1 MGARLGHLL
10 GPSRPH
16 LGSDVRAEDVR
27 AAAEASIN
35 AELRMWR
42 ALGQGLW
49 CWVAGLGTLV
59 GDLWRPSRPGLS
71 RPGLAA
77 DLRTAVAASIE
88 AEVRRWRPVGRSLW
102 AWVAGF
108 GDLCVLSQPACLPP
122 LVRPH
127 RGGGASWLSSPL
139 LDTLRAWLEGICK
152 LCDLSQPALQPP
164 FARLHRRG
172 GASWPSSPLLKT
184 LRAWWVGIYEL
195 CDLSQPA

>member
-1 MGARLGHLL
+1 MGHLL

-16 LGSDVRAEDVR
+16 LGSDVRAKDVR

-42 ALGQGLW
+42 VLGHYLW
-49 CWVAGLGTLV
+49 SWVAGLGTLV
-59 GDLWRPSRPGLS
+59 VDPLRLSRPGLS

-77 DLRTAVAASIE
+77 DFRTSMAASIE
-88 AEVRRWRPVGRSLW
+88 AGVRIWRPVGRSLW

-108 GDLCVLSQPACLPP
+108 GDLCGLSQPACRPP

-127 RGGGASWLSSPL
+127 LGGGASWLSSPL
-139 LDTLRAWLEGICK
+139 LDTLRAWLVGICK
-152 LCDLSQPALQPP
+152 LCDLSRPALQPP
-164 FARLHRRG
+164 FARLHRG
-172 GASWPSSPLLKT
+172 GGGSWPSSPLLNT
-184 LRAWWVGIYEL
+184 LRSWWVGIYEL